1 VFATL
6 SDALAL
12 DGDGTVWS
20 RRIPPPRA
28 LDPDPRLNW
37 MDG

>member
-28 LDPDPRLNW
+28 SILIR
-37 MDG
+37 G